1 MYPLCRFTP
10 RHRSIQPYSCSK
22 RNLGE
27 LSCCWKYRLTIIILR
42 EEALA
47 DLELEPRQW
56 WWCLCI
62 RSLAQPASAVWLSV
76 VSLWPSTISR
86 ITEPLCLLL
95 LQSQRACLSQWLF
108 IPREGGRKSGQQSWP
123 LSASP
128 GNLLQAENCCHGDR
142 VMPCR
147 HATGSRAVAE
157 EGRYQTLSLYCPSMT
172 CNNPS
177 IRYSAPQWL

>member
-128 GNLLQAENCCHGDR
+128 WQPPSGWKLLPQRSSDAMQTRYREQSCGR
-142 VMPCR
+142 G
-147 HATGSRAVAE
+147 GSVPDA
-157 EGRYQTLSLYCPSMT
+157 LSLL
-172 CNNPS
+172 
-177 IRYSAPQWL
+177 PQHDMQQPIH